1 MRGDDNDAWQGEL
14 RKRMSGEILF
24 GEPAD
29 RHSSIGV
36 GGRIDALVFP
46 KDVPELMD
54 TVAFLRGCRIPF
66 LPVGNW
72 TNLIVRGGGYRGV
85 LISLTGLRRL
95 EIGDGE
101 VGEIRVDAEAG
112 VALSELVTRSVH
124 EGFTGMEFCA
134 GIPGSVGGAVRM
146 NAGAYGSEIKEVIVS
161 ASLLDPVEGIRIV
174 TRDSLIFG
182 YRHLDLPAETI
193 IIGAAFRL
201 KRGEQE
207 KIAGRVR
214 EILALRKEKHPLEF
228 RNAGSIF
235 KNPHSIPAGRLIESA
250 GLKGFRIGD
259 AEVSTKHGN
268 FIVNRGQASAAEVLS
283 LIDLVQKRV
292 FEATGHSLETE
303 VRIIGE

>member
-1 MRGDDNDAWQGEL
+1 MRGDDNDTWHGEL
-14 RKRMSGEILF
+14 RKRVSGEIRF
-24 GEPAD
+24 DEPAD
-29 RHSSIGV
+29 RHTSIGV

-46 KDVPELMD
+46 KDVSEMAE
-54 TVAFLRGCRIPF
+54 TTAFLRARRIPF

-85 LISLTGLRRL
+85 LISLTGLHRL
-95 EIGDGE
+95 EIRDSGEGDVRIE
-101 VGEIRVDAEAG
+101 AEAG
-112 VALSELVTRSVH
+112 VALSELVTLSVH
-124 EGFTGMEFCA
+124 EGLTGVEFCA

-146 NAGAYGSEIKEVIVS
+146 NAGAYGNEIKDVIVTVR
-161 ASLLDPVEGIRIV
+161 LLDPAEGIRTV

-182 YRHLDLPAETI
+182 YRNLDLPVETI
-193 IIGAAFRL
+193 IIGAVFRL

-207 KIAGRVR
+207 KIAGRIR
-214 EILALRKEKHPLEF
+214 DILSLRKEKHPLEF

-235 KNPHSIPAGRLIESA
+235 KNPRAIPAGKLIESA
-250 GLKGFRIGD
+250 GLKGLRIGD
-259 AEVSTKHGN
+259 AEVSAKHGN
-268 FIVNRGQASAAEVLS
+268 FIVNRGQASAAEILS